1 MSKPITGHMAFC
13 IAAKRIQCST
23 MPKKCLLLYYAIR
36 ADENGHFFDSN
47 FNISAETGVSDSTIT
62 RSNQAWS
69 KLGLLT
75 VTKPAKDSSN
85 ANDYQLHLKA
95 WQDYAAKFN
104 LEDESLKAKILRR
117 NADKERQRAWREK
130 RWLEGKNQEPT
141 PLIQRLKT
149 AIDR

>member
-13 IAAKRIQCST
+13 IAAKKIQCST

-75 VTKPAKDSSN
+75 VTKPAKDSSK

-95 WQDYAAKFN
+95 WQACAAKFN
-104 LEDESLKAKILRR
+104 LEDEVMKAKILLR
-117 NADKERQRAWREK
+117 NADKERHARWRE
-130 RWLEGKNQEPT
+130 RQRLEGKTHAPT
-141 PLIQRLKT
+141 PLSQRLKE
-149 AIDR
+149 AING